1 MDASS
6 QVFATGGASGIVMA
20 VLWLVYRFF
29 FSRHR
34 VVSRCCGREF
44 SLETE
49 GSTPNINPM
58 VVKDASASPP
68 HPTQQGL
75 TDSAHS
81 VGERR
86 LGSISG
92 ENQLSVLP
100 GEPPSHQSL
109 TDREGRTGNG
119 TRTGEG
125 SSTRHGLIVSADTR
139 KEASGKEGDEVS
151 VQRGELIHADAQP
164 ASGGDQHPPSED
176 TKSEP
181 LPKPS

>member
-1 MDASS
+1 MDPSS

-68 HPTQQGL
+68 HPAQQGL
-75 TDSAHS
+75 TDSTQS
-81 VGERR
+81 DGERR
-86 LGSISG
+86 SGSISG
-92 ENQLSVLP
+92 ENKVSVSS
-100 GEPPSHQSL
+100 GEPPNHQSL

-119 TRTGEG
+119 RRTRDGSSAQRKLTVNAETREAIGEG
-125 SSTRHGLIVSADTR
+125 S
-139 KEASGKEGDEVS
+139 DEVS
-151 VQRGELIHADAQP
+151 VPPGEADRDDAQP
-164 ASGGDQHPPSED
+164 AGGGDQQPPSED

>member
-1 MDASS
+1 MDTSS

-75 TDSAHS
+75 TDSAQS
-81 VGERR
+81 VGARR

-92 ENQLSVLP
+92 ENEGSVPP

-109 TDREGRTGNG
+109 TDRRDGNGRRTGN
-119 TRTGEG
+119 R
-125 SSTRHGLIVSADTR
+125 SSTQNELTVSAETR
-139 KEASGKEGDEVS
+139 EASGKEGDEVS
-151 VQRGELIHADAQP
+151 VQRGELKHADAQP
-164 ASGGDQHPPSED
+164 ASRGDQQPPSED

>member
-1 MDASS
+1 MDTSS

-75 TDSAHS
+75 TDSAQS
-81 VGERR
+81 VGARR

-92 ENQLSVLP
+92 ENEGSVP
-100 GEPPSHQSL
+100 RCEPPIHQGL

-119 TRTGEG
+119 
-125 SSTRHGLIVSADTR
+125 SSTRQGLIANADQRTD
-139 KEASGKEGDEVS
+139 KASGKEGDEVS
-151 VQRGELIHADAQP
+151 VQRGELKHADAQP
-164 ASGGDQHPPSED
+164 ASRGDQQPPSED

>member
-49 GSTPNINPM
+49 GSTPNIRPM

-68 HPTQQGL
+68 HPSQQGL
-75 TDSAHS
+75 TDSS
-81 VGERR
+81 QPVGERR
-86 LGSISG
+86 TGSISG
-92 ENQLSVLP
+92 EN
-100 GEPPSHQSL
+100 
-109 TDREGRTGNG
+109 
-119 TRTGEG
+119 
-125 SSTRHGLIVSADTR
+125 
-139 KEASGKEGDEVS
+139 EVS
-151 VQRGELIHADAQP
+151 VSRDGQGQTQAQP
-164 ASGGDQHPPSED
+164 ASRGDRQPPSEN
-176 TKSEP
+176 TKPEP
-181 LPKPS
+181 LPEHAQSGWADERSPLRPRKVILSKCRR

>member
-34 VVSRCCGREF
+34 VVSRCCGREL

-49 GSTPNINPM
+49 GSTPISNPM
-58 VVKDASASPP
+58 VVKNASASPP

-75 TDSAHS
+75 TDSSQS

-86 LGSISG
+86 TGSGSSENQVSVSSG
-92 ENQLSVLP
+92 EHPSNQ
-100 GEPPSHQSL
+100 GL
-109 TDREGRTGNG
+109 TVRRIGDGGRTGNG
-119 TRTGEG
+119 SSSERKLTDNAETR
-125 SSTRHGLIVSADTR
+125 
-139 KEASGKEGDEVS
+139 EASREGGDEVS
-151 VQRGELIHADAQP
+151 VPPGEADRDDAQP
-164 ASGGDQHPPSED
+164 ASGGDQQPPSED
-176 TKSEP
+176 SKSEP

>member
-58 VVKDASASPP
+58 VVKNASASPP

-75 TDSAHS
+75 TDSAQP

-86 LGSISG
+86 TGSISG
-92 ENQLSVLP
+92 EN
-100 GEPPSHQSL
+100 
-109 TDREGRTGNG
+109 
-119 TRTGEG
+119 
-125 SSTRHGLIVSADTR
+125 
-139 KEASGKEGDEVS
+139 EVS
-151 VQRGELIHADAQP
+151 VPPNGQVAAQAQP
-164 ASGGDQHPPSED
+164 ASGGDRQPPSED

-181 LPKPS
+181 LPQSS

>member
-75 TDSAHS
+75 TDSAQS
-81 VGERR
+81 VGARR

-92 ENQLSVLP
+92 ENEGSVP
-100 GEPPSHQSL
+100 RCEPPIHQGL

-119 TRTGEG
+119 RRTGKGG
-125 SSTRHGLIVSADTR
+125 STQNELIVSAETR
-139 KEASGKEGDEVS
+139 EASGKEGDEVS
-151 VQRGELIHADAQP
+151 VQRGELKHADAQP
-164 ASGGDQHPPSED
+164 ASRGDQQPPSED

>member
-1 MDASS
+1 MDTSS

-49 GSTPNINPM
+49 GSTPISNPM

-75 TDSAHS
+75 TDSAQS
-81 VGERR
+81 VGRR
-86 LGSISG
+86 RSGSASS
-92 ENQLSVLP
+92 ENQVSVP
-100 GEPPSHQSL
+100 PAEHPSHQSL
-109 TDREGRTGNG
+109 TDRRIGIGGRSGN
-119 TRTGEG
+119 E
-125 SSTRHGLIVSADTR
+125 SSTQQSLAVNAETR
-139 KEASGKEGDEVS
+139 EASGEGGNEVS
-151 VQRGELIHADAQP
+151 VPSGKDRDDDAQP
-164 ASGGDQHPPSED
+164 ASGRDQQPPSED
-176 TKSEP
+176 SKSEP

>member
-49 GSTPNINPM
+49 GSTPISNPM

-75 TDSAHS
+75 TDSSQS

-86 LGSISG
+86 TGSGSSENQVSVSSG
-92 ENQLSVLP
+92 EHPSNQGLTVRRIGDGGRIGNGSSS
-100 GEPPSHQSL
+100 ERKL
-109 TDREGRTGNG
+109 TDGAQQRREAS
-119 TRTGEG
+119 GEG
-125 SSTRHGLIVSADTR
+125 SN
-139 KEASGKEGDEVS
+139 EVS
-151 VQRGELIHADAQP
+151 VPSGKDRDDAQP
-164 ASGGDQHPPSED
+164 ASGGDQQPPSED
-176 TKSEP
+176 SKSEP
-181 LPKPS
+181 LPEPS